1 MLSGGSLKTPMCSC
15 NRKTVIYICQKR
27 SCAHHED
34 QPVYCQMCK
43 DDERHDHLPVVR
55 IRNWPIPTRD
65 APDSKWENLSSEVE
79 KCVKESIPKFKNYAP
94 LIRYLENEIIKGT
107 STGAAV
113 DDGNRFI
120 SKDFETLCGITNE
133 IDYVLSTL
141 SESDTLEQEQL
152 GMFEVLA
159 FDGDYKHIA
168 AIFNEISYLSNLN
181 EDIIYRHYY
190 SVLISCGVSEQPFVG
205 FRRYHRDAYLRLKF
219 RAINERI
226 GYTLPEVPAPKI

>member
-1 MLSGGSLKTPMCSC
+1 M
-15 NRKTVIYICQKR
+15 
-27 SCAHHED
+27 
-34 QPVYCQMCK
+34 
-43 DDERHDHLPVVR
+43 
-55 IRNWPIPTRD
+55 
-65 APDSKWENLSSEVE
+65 
-79 KCVKESIPKFKNYAP
+79 
-94 LIRYLENEIIKGT
+94 IRYLENEVIKST
-107 STGAAV
+107 STGVEV

-141 SESDTLEQEQL
+141 SESDNFEQEQL

-159 FDGDYKHIA
+159 FDSDYKHLS

-190 SVLISCGVSEQPFVG
+190 TVLISCGVSEQPFVG